1 MVLAVM
7 LTPRQRQ
14 ILDTIVQDYIR
25 TGEPVGSR
33 TIAKRHGIN
42 LSAATIRNEMAELEE
57 NGLLQQPHTSAGRI
71 PSDTGYRLFVEEL
84 MGRPQLDQE
93 QQRQVEDS
101 FGRTPREFQAL
112 LQQAARV
119 LSSLSQCAA
128 ILTAPEMQAE
138 SIRCVQLVEVSSHSL
153 VAVMVTSSGDVRN
166 YVVRLGDRLTETD
179 WTAVT
184 NYLNQHARGLA
195 VSEAIQALAALS
207 VPADLGSAVRE
218 VLHQLWPQLRVGARV
233 VTWGTSQVLRE
244 PEFADSGRMVSLVR
258 WLEQSEEV
266 SAVLG
271 AMSPQGRP
279 VRVSIGHENPTAT
292 LQNCSVVTAPY
303 RAGDATGTLAVL
315 GPTRMDYAQACAV
328 VEVVAEHLSRVLS
341 RLTGE

>member
-1 MVLAVM
+1 MGHPVILSA
-7 LTPRQRQ
+7 RQRQ

-33 TIAKRHGIN
+33 TLSKHQTIG

-57 NGLLQQPHTSAGRI
+57 QGLLRQPHTSAGRI

-84 MGRPQLDQE
+84 MGTPHLDQE
-93 QQRQVEDS
+93 QRQQVEDS
-101 FGRTPREFQAL
+101 FGRSPREFQAL

-128 ILTAPEMQAE
+128 ILSTPEMQAE
-138 SIRCVQLVEVSSHSL
+138 TIRCVQLVQVSSLAL
-153 VAVMVTSSGDVRN
+153 VAVLVTSSGDVRN
-166 YVVRLGDRLTETD
+166 YVVHLNGRLGETD
-179 WTAVT
+179 WTTVT

-195 VSEAIQALAALS
+195 VSEAVQALAGLS
-207 VPADLGSAVRE
+207 VPAEMGPAVRE
-218 VLHQLWPQLRVGARV
+218 VLQQLWPQLRVGVRV

-244 PEFADSGRMVSLVR
+244 PEFADGESMVALVR
-258 WLEQSEEV
+258 WMEQSEEV

-279 VRVSIGHENPTAT
+279 VGVSIGHENPTAT

-315 GPTRMDYAQACAV
+315 GPTRMDYAQAYAV

-341 RLTGE
+341 RLTSE